1 MLMRTSPLTDRIGAA
16 CGAAYVVLI
25 TVGNAIAVS
34 GQSNTPTGTQVLQ
47 YADETAASTVRQIGM
62 AMEVL
67 GFVAFAFFLAWLVP
81 ALRSAAGRA
90 PWLADVVLIG
100 GLGTLAV
107 KIGSIAPEV
116 AVDAGRKTMDPDLAK
131 ALYDIAAG
139 AFVISFLPFAI
150 LMLGLG
156 ASVLSSGYLGRFAGW
171 SAVVLGVLGLAVVVT
186 ADSVDANPMPFMLGL
201 LWILVVSVRL
211 AWKGARRAESTT
223 SSDEPIAALA

>member
-1 MLMRTSPLTDRIGAA
+1 
-16 CGAAYVVLI
+16 
-25 TVGNAIAVS
+25 
-34 GQSNTPTGTQVLQ
+34 
-47 YADETAASTVRQIGM
+47 M

-81 ALRSAAGRA
+81 ALRIAAGRA

-131 ALYDIAAG
+131 ALYDMAAG

-156 ASVLSSGYLGRFAGW
+156 TSVLASGFLGRLAGW
-171 SAVVLGVLGLAVVVT
+171 SAVVLGVLGLAVVAT
-186 ADSVDANPMPFMLGL
+186 AHSLDANPMPFLIGL
-201 LWILVVSVRL
+201 IWILVASVRL
-211 AWKGARRAESTT
+211 AWKGPRSESAATPT
-223 SSDEPIAALA
+223 DESVAAALV